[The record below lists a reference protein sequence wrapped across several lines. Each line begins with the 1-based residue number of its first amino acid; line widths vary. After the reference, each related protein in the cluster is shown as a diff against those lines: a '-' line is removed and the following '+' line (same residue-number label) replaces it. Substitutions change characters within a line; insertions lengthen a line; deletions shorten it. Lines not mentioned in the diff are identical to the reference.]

1 MFYCLIGAIQK
12 VRLNQSGIVKGER
25 MTAGISRE
33 KTIGLWG
40 LIFTITGF
48 VVGVSIFI
56 LPAQLIDLAGPSALM
71 AYAIAGG
78 MAIVTCFATAQ
89 IGSLM
94 PAEGGTYVAI
104 SRLLSPFYGFL
115 AVFVLLG
122 SVVLVNSFVGYG
134 FADYIVYFFP
144 ELNKTAAAA
153 MVVMFFGLVNIFGS
167 SLVVK
172 FQGVMVLL
180 ILIMLSIF
188 IISGA
193 PHFELKNIS
202 PFMPNGLT
210 SVFQAAALGYF
221 SFAGFISLL
230 EFGGEI
236 KKPAFTI
243 PLGLV
248 VSFVIVL
255 ASYGGITLV
264 LSGIDKGMGFSG
276 MATPVLEVAKTF
288 LPDWLITTLVLSI
301 IAAAATTV
309 NGLILG
315 YSRDIFVI
323 AKANVFPKRLSKRSE
338 KFRTPVNAIIAYT
351 LLSVAAILTGSDIED
366 YALVAVMGLLLQ
378 QLFIAVSL
386 YKLPKVMKIEY
397 DAAEFKLNE
406 LFLKIIAVLLFLIS
420 GGFIIMMVFQAPF
433 FGLYILG
440 ILGIGGLYYFLSVNR
455 MRSST

>member
-1 MFYCLIGAIQK
+1 MS
-12 VRLNQSGIVKGER
+12 V
-25 MTAGISRE
+25 GISRD

-40 LIFTITGF
+40 LVFTITGF

-56 LPAQLIDLAGPSALM
+56 LPAELIDLAGPSALL
-71 AYAIAGG
+71 AYGIAGAMG
-78 MAIVTCFATAQ
+78 VVTCFATAQ
-89 IGSLM
+89 IGTLM

-104 SRLLSPFYGFL
+104 SRLLSPFCGFL

-144 ELNKTAAAA
+144 GLDKTLAA
-153 MVVMFFGLVNIFGS
+153 VVVVSFFGLVNIFGS
-167 SLVVK
+167 NLVVK
-172 FQGVMVLL
+172 FQGAMVLL
-180 ILIMLSIF
+180 FLVMLSIF
-188 IISGA
+188 IVAGL

-202 PFMPNGLT
+202 PFMPNGAS
-210 SVFQAAALGYF
+210 SVFQAAVLGYF

-236 KKPAFTI
+236 KRPSFTI
-243 PLGLV
+243 PLGLLI
-248 VSFVIVL
+248 SFIIVL
-255 ASYGGITLV
+255 VSYGGITLV
-264 LSGIDKGMGFSG
+264 LSGIDKGAGFAS

-288 LPDWLITTLVLSI
+288 LPDWLISALVLSI

-323 AKANVFPKRLSKRSE
+323 AKANVFPKILAKRSE
-338 KFRTPVNAIIAYT
+338 KYHTPVNAIIAYT

-386 YKLPKVMKIEY
+386 YRLPKVMKAEY

-406 LFLKIIAVLLFLIS
+406 TFLKVVAILLFVIS
-420 GGFIIMMVFQAPF
+420 GGFIIMMVSQVPI
-433 FGLYILG
+433 FGLFLLA
-440 ILGIGGLYYFLSVNR
+440 ILGIGTLFYFLRTNKSENLK
-455 MRSST
+455 

>member
-1 MFYCLIGAIQK
+1 MS
-12 VRLNQSGIVKGER
+12 V
-25 MTAGISRE
+25 GISRD

-40 LIFTITGF
+40 LVFTITGF

-56 LPAQLIDLAGPSALM
+56 LPAELIDLAGPSALL
-71 AYAIAGG
+71 AYGIAGA
-78 MAIVTCFATAQ
+78 MAVVTCFATAQ
-89 IGSLM
+89 IGTLL

-104 SRLLSPFYGFL
+104 SRLLSPFCGFL

-144 ELNKTAAAA
+144 TLDKTLAAA
-153 MVVMFFGLVNIFGS
+153 VIVLFFGLVNIFGS
-167 SLVVK
+167 TLVVR
-172 FQGVMVLL
+172 FQAAMVLL
-180 ILIMLSIF
+180 FLVMLSIF
-188 IISGA
+188 IVAGL
-193 PHFELKNIS
+193 PHFEVKNIA
-202 PFMPNGLT
+202 PFMPNGAN
-210 SVFQAAALGYF
+210 SVLQAAVLGYF

-236 KKPAFTI
+236 KKPSFTI
-243 PLGLV
+243 PFGLAI
-248 VSFVIVL
+248 SFVIVL

-264 LSGIDKGMGFSG
+264 LSGIDKGAGFAG
-276 MATPVLEVAKTF
+276 MATPVLEVAKIF
-288 LPDWLITTLVLSI
+288 LPGWLISALVLSI

-323 AKANVFPKRLSKRSE
+323 AKANVFPKFLAKRSE
-338 KFRTPVNAIIAYT
+338 KYHTPINAIIAYT

-386 YKLPKVMKIEY
+386 YRLPKVMKSEY

-406 LFLKIIAVLLFLIS
+406 TFLRGIAILLFAIS
-420 GGFIIMMVFQAPF
+420 AGFIIMMVSQAPI
-433 FGLYILG
+433 FGLFLLA
-440 ILGIGGLYYFLSVNR
+440 ILGIGSLFYFFR
-455 MRSST
+455 TKMMGSSK